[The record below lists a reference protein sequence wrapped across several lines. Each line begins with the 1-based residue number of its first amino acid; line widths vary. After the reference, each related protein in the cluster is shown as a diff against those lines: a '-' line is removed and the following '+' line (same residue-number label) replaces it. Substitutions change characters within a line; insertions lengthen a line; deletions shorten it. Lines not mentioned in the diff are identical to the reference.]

1 MAKIS
6 GNYEVVFIV
15 DTTVGEE
22 ATAATVEKFKT
33 LVEENSSAVEVDEW
47 GKRRLAYAID
57 YKNEGYYVLI
67 NFTCEPAFPRELER
81 KMRNDDKIMR
91 AMIVCKD
98 E

>member
-1 MAKIS
+1 MAKIT

-15 DTTVGEE
+15 DTTIGEE
-22 ATAATVEKFKT
+22 AVAATVEKFKT
-33 LVEENSSAVEVDEW
+33 LVEENATAVEVDEW
-47 GKRRLAYAID
+47 GKRHLAYAID
-57 YKNEGYYVLI
+57 YKSEGYYVLI
-67 NFTCEPAFPRELER
+67 SFNCQPAFPRELER